1 MFQSRVMNDVNGNY
15 LLIMTDQVN
24 VSGYELKMFEYNKIK
39 GFLPITVSRIN
50 NTITYQY
57 QIMQYENFAKKS
69 GSESISLADIK
80 NIFSKITLLVHSAAE
95 YLLNVDSILL
105 NPEYI
110 YIDGEEL
117 LFCYYPSCNQSFNKS
132 VRELMEYILERL
144 DHTNQENVMTSYGIY
159 QKILKNNF
167 TMEGLME
174 EFFCVS
180 ALNEKE
186 VQGKAVQIGTIAQDR
201 KQEEASKPV
210 ICEKE
215 SIKTNSDIFTLEQ
228 ELEAETARGDKKTKK
243 KKGKLFPWKRREQE
257 PLQKIN
263 PTMILAEATTYG
275 ATQLLASKKLVN
287 ISGGAD
293 IILTNFPLHV
303 GSNAAESDCVVENVM
318 VSRKHAVITM
328 ECGGYY
334 IEDLDSTNGTFVNGS
349 RLSPYEP
356 VLMKEG
362 DQVFLANEKYRLN

>member
-15 LLIMTDQVN
+15 LLIMTDQIN

-39 GFLPITVSRIN
+39 GFLPISVSRIN

-57 QIMQYENFAKKS
+57 EIMQYESFAKRC
-69 GSESISLADIK
+69 GSEIISLAGIK
-80 NIFSKITLLVHSAAE
+80 NIFSKITLLVQSAAE
-95 YLLNVDSILL
+95 YLLNIDSILL
-105 NPEYI
+105 KPEYI
-110 YIDGEEL
+110 YINGEDL
-117 LFCYYPSCNQSFNKS
+117 LFCYFPSCDQSFNKS

-174 EFFCVS
+174 EFFCAS
-180 ALNEKE
+180 AIYEIEVQDRAVHIGTATPEKE
-186 VQGKAVQIGTIAQDR
+186 QEDGR
-201 KQEEASKPV
+201 KLVVHEQE
-210 ICEKE
+210 C
-215 SIKTNSDIFTLEQ
+215 IKKNSDIFTLEQ
-228 ELEAETARGDKKTKK
+228 ELEAETTTGDKKTKK
-243 KKGKLFPWKRREQE
+243 KKRKLFPWKRREQE
-257 PLQKIN
+257 TLPNTN
-263 PTMILAEATTYG
+263 PTMILAEATSYG
-275 ATQLLASKKLVN
+275 ATQLLASKKLEN

-293 IILTNFPLHV
+293 IILTNFPLHI
-303 GSNAAESDCVVENVM
+303 GSSASESDFVVENVM

-334 IEDLDSTNGTFVNGS
+334 IEDMDSTNGTFVNGS

-356 VLMKEG
+356 VLIKEG